1 MIVKKEIIDK
11 VIEEFI
17 GDSVFTIGNSIKKE
31 AIRELKSAVK
41 NAALIEIKINATTM
55 IASAVTEILKKEFLQ
70 RRKEDTSTILDT
82 IYNNFDTPKDWEI
95 FNFNGTPIV
104 IIAPP
109 LYPYPN
115 NNNNY
120 MPYRKHK
127 IYSTGTIP
135 CDNYNTPNAGMPN
148 ISDGSYRLITFKSDK
163 NLKNIHKFVNI
174 LIKKGLKRI
183 NDMENSPY
191 IRIISHCDGTET
203 TVRKRFMNSV
213 FMNTETKKELMISVA
228 NFVNKRD
235 WYDKNMIPYHYGIM
249 LYGPSGTGKSTLI
262 RAFIS
267 TYVEKLG
274 LRNMENPL
282 YLRSPSEMLMNP
294 NDMSFSDTKYPR
306 IIIIEDIDATI
317 LKKREKKEEENN
329 NNNNEYRPYF
339 QQSYQDDTSLSE
351 ILNKLDGLTNLENV
365 IYIFTTN
372 HIENLDPA
380 LVRPG
385 RIDKLIHIDLPD
397 RCAYNQFCQYHFG
410 KSIPKDFEIKSHK
423 LIAELQSEI
432 VGGKDFDDILKILGK
447 ED

>member
-1 MIVKKEIIDK
+1 MIVRKEIIDK

-17 GDSVFTIGNSIKKE
+17 GDSVFTIGNSIKRE
-31 AIRELKSAVK
+31 AIREVKNAVK
-41 NAALIEIKINATTM
+41 NAALIEIKINATTV
-55 IASAVTEILKKEFLQ
+55 IASAVTYILKKEFLQ
-70 RRKEDTSTILDT
+70 RKEEASSSNT
-82 IYNNFDTPKDWEI
+82 IYDEDYDTPKDWTV
-95 FNFNGTPIV
+95 FNFNGTPIF
-104 IIAPP
+104 IIAPVDK
-109 LYPYPN
+109 PYN
-115 NNNNY
+115 SNY
-120 MPYRKHK
+120 MPYRSFK
-127 IYSTGTIP
+127 YSTGSIGPSDTYAPDIRP
-135 CDNYNTPNAGMPN
+135 PKMQN
-148 ISDGSYRLITFKSDK
+148 ISYDSYRLITFRSEK
-163 NLKNIHKFVNI
+163 NMKNMKKFIHI
-174 LIKKGLKRI
+174 LTEKGLKRI
-183 NDMENSPY
+183 NHMENSPY
-191 IRIISHCDGTET
+191 VRIVSHGDGSET
-203 TVRKRFMNSV
+203 LVRKRFLDSV
-213 FMNTETKKELMISVA
+213 FMNTDTKKQLMTSVA

-294 NDMSFSDTKYPR
+294 NDISFSDTKYPR

-317 LKKREKKEEENN
+317 LKKREKIENEDEYMN
-329 NNNNEYRPYF
+329 NSNLPHFRP
-339 QQSYQDDTSLSE
+339 YQDDTSLSE
-351 ILNKLDGLTNLENV
+351 ILNKLDGLVNLENV

-432 VGGKDFDDILKILGK
+432 VGGKDFDDILNILGK
-447 ED
+447 VD

>member
-1 MIVKKEIIDK
+1 MIIRKEIIDK
-11 VIEEFI
+11 VIGEFI
-17 GDSVFTIGNSIKKE
+17 GDSIFTIGNSVKKE

-41 NAALIEIKINATTM
+41 NAALIEIKINATTV
-55 IASAVTEILKKEFLQ
+55 IASAVITILRKEFLQ
-70 RRKEDTSTILDT
+70 RENFSSSNV
-82 IYNNFDTPKDWEI
+82 IYDNNYDSPKDWAM
-95 FNFNGTPIV
+95 FNFNGTPII

-109 LYPYPN
+109 SFPN
-115 NNNNY
+115 NNSNY
-120 MPYRKHK
+120 TPYRKYK
-127 IYSTGTIP
+127 MYSTGTIP
-135 CDNYNTPNAGMPN
+135 CDNYNAPNVGMPN

-163 NLKNIHKFVNI
+163 NLKNIHKFVNT
-174 LIKKGLKRI
+174 LIKKGLERI
-183 NDMENSPY
+183 NSLESSPY
-191 IRIISHCDGTET
+191 VTINSHCDGAEI

-213 FMNTETKKELMISVA
+213 FMNTETKKELMSSVA
-228 NFVNKRD
+228 NFVNKRN

-282 YLRSPSEMLMNP
+282 YLRSPSEMIMNP

-317 LKKREKKEEENN
+317 LKKREKKKEEENN
-329 NNNNEYRPYF
+329 NKDEYRPYF

-385 RIDKLIHIDLPD
+385 RIDKLIRIDLPD
-397 RCAYNQFCQYHFG
+397 YNAYNQFCQYHFG
-410 KSIPKDFEIKSHK
+410 KSIPKDFEIKSNK

-432 VGGKDFDDILKILGK
+432 VGGKDFDDILEILGK

>member
-1 MIVKKEIIDK
+1 MIVRKEIIDK
-11 VIEEFI
+11 VVEEFI
-17 GDSVFTIGNSIKKE
+17 GDSVFTFANSVKRE

-41 NAALIEIKINATTM
+41 NAALIEIKINATTV
-55 IASAVTEILKKEFLQ
+55 IASAVTFILKKEFLQ
-70 RRKEDTSTILDT
+70 RKEEVSSSNS
-82 IYNNFDTPKDWEI
+82 IYDENYDTPKDWTV
-95 FNFNGTPIV
+95 FNFNGTPIF
-104 IIAPP
+104 IIAPIDK
-109 LYPYPN
+109 PYTS
-115 NNNNY
+115 NY
-120 MPYRKHK
+120 MPYRRPYKMYSEGIVSSD
-127 IYSTGTIP
+127 IYAPDIQR
-135 CDNYNTPNAGMPN
+135 PNMPN
-148 ISDGSYRLITFKSDK
+148 ISDGSYRLITFRSDK
-163 NLKNIHKFVNI
+163 NLKNMKKFIHI
-174 LIKKGLKRI
+174 LTEKGLERI
-183 NDMENSPY
+183 WHMENSPY
-191 IRIISHCDGTET
+191 VTIYSHCDGSET
-203 TVRKRFMNSV
+203 TVRKRFLDSV
-213 FMNTETKKELMISVA
+213 FMNTDTKKELMSSVA
-228 NFVNKRD
+228 NFVNKRK

-294 NDMSFSDTKYPR
+294 NEINSDTKYPR

-317 LKKREKKEEENN
+317 LKKREKVADNEEEYINN
-329 NNNNEYRPYF
+329 NLPHFR
-339 QQSYQDDTSLSE
+339 SYQDDTSLSE

-365 IYIFTTN
+365 IYVFTTN

-385 RIDKLIHIDLPD
+385 RIDKLIHVDLPD

-410 KSIPKDFEIKSHK
+410 KSIPKDFEIKSNK

-432 VGGKDFDDILKILGK
+432 VGGKDFDGILEILGK

>member
-1 MIVKKEIIDK
+1 
-11 VIEEFI
+11 
-17 GDSVFTIGNSIKKE
+17 
-31 AIRELKSAVK
+31 
-41 NAALIEIKINATTM
+41 
-55 IASAVTEILKKEFLQ
+55 
-70 RRKEDTSTILDT
+70 
-82 IYNNFDTPKDWEI
+82 
-95 FNFNGTPIV
+95 
-104 IIAPP
+104 
-109 LYPYPN
+109 
-115 NNNNY
+115 
-120 MPYRKHK
+120 
-127 IYSTGTIP
+127 
-135 CDNYNTPNAGMPN
+135 
-148 ISDGSYRLITFKSDK
+148 
-163 NLKNIHKFVNI
+163 
-174 LIKKGLKRI
+174 
-183 NDMENSPY
+183 
-191 IRIISHCDGTET
+191 
-203 TVRKRFMNSV
+203 
-213 FMNTETKKELMISVA
+213 
-228 NFVNKRD
+228 
-235 WYDKNMIPYHYGIM
+235 MIPYHYGIM

-365 IYIFTTN
+365 IYVFTTN

-410 KSIPKDFEIKSHK
+410 KSIPNNFEIKSHK